1 MEYPMNRNTDPTG
14 VVAGEFGFH
23 PGEVHGGPPQRL
35 AGATLPPTDETA
47 EAVRTRGERHI
58 EMDGGQA

>member
-1 MEYPMNRNTDPTG
+1 MNRSTEDPTG
-14 VVAGEFGFH
+14 PVAGEPH
-23 PGEVHGGPPQRL
+23 PLPQRL

-58 EMDGGQA
+58 EIEGGDR